1 MNRESIPVL
10 FDFTSGVGVAQW
22 GLLVSAVV
30 PFLTAGATIS
40 AGTSVME
47 KMSREDKERSDRLE
61 AIRLSERKE
70 DLERSEMMAKEA
82 KEERRRERM
91 EDLEERR
98 RERMEDRLK
107 IICGATFLTFLV
119 YFLNKN

>member
-1 MNRESIPVL
+1 MYRESIPVL

-30 PFLTAGATIS
+30 PFVTTGGMIS

-47 KMSREDKERSDRLE
+47 KMSREAKEERRRERMEAKERSDRLE
-61 AIRLSERKE
+61 AIRLSERRE
-70 DLERSEMMAKEA
+70 DM
-82 KEERRRERM
+82 EERRRER
-91 EDLEERR
+91 R
-98 RERMEDRLK
+98 EDRLI
-107 IICGATFLTFLV
+107 IICGATFLTILV